1 MHMITERQ
9 QQILDLIIASY
20 VKDAEPIASGFI
32 AEKLKEKVSSATIR
46 NEFSALEE
54 AGYIRQPHTSA
65 GRIPTVKAYEF
76 WVSRNLDKT
85 KKIGFALAKRFED
98 LAQEKDLRIKL
109 KNFAKLIAEISEE
122 AVLVAFAE
130 DDNYYTGIS
139 NLFSKPEFNDQ
150 KIIIA
155 LSTVI
160 DHLDKVLGKLFENE
174 IRETVILIG
183 EQNPFW
189 KDCSAVL
196 SNYEF
201 EGAKGLIVLIGPMR
215 MDYQQNYTL
224 INETIKLLK

>member
-1 MHMITERQ
+1 MITERQ

-20 VKDAEPIASGFI
+20 VKDADPIASGFI
-32 AEKLKEKVSSATIR
+32 ADKLKEKVSSATIR

-54 AGYIRQPHTSA
+54 AGYIHQPHTSA
-65 GRIPTVKAYEF
+65 GRIPTAKAYEYF
-76 WVSRNLDKT
+76 VSRNLDKT
-85 KKIGFALAKRFED
+85 KKINPAWAKRFEEIS
-98 LAQEKDLRIKL
+98 QEKDFRSKL
-109 KNFAKLIAEISEE
+109 KNFAKLIAEISDE

-160 DHLDKVLGKLFENE
+160 DHLDKVLSKLFENE
-174 IRETVILIG
+174 MNETAILIG

-189 KDCSAVL
+189 KDCSTVL
-196 SNYEF
+196 ANYEID
-201 EGAKGLIVLIGPMR
+201 GAKGMIALIGPMR
-215 MDYQQNYTL
+215 MNYQQNYIL